1 MNQRVSREDW
11 VEAALMAI
19 AEGGLKAITVEALA
33 RQLSVTK
40 GSFYNYFANVDE
52 LTTGAL
58 TRWEE
63 LATDVV
69 IRTLD
74 ALPGAE
80 DRLKRLFELVCDR
93 VDHLKIESALM
104 AAAVAGDDRVRPAY
118 LRVNRRRLVY
128 TKRLYTELGLSDE
141 HADRWALTAYGSYLG
156 LLQLVALGASAFR
169 SQSDLRAHAQHLG
182 RTLVPPRAHSR

>member
-1 MNQRVSREDW
+1 MNQRVTREDW
-11 VEAALMAI
+11 IDAALSAV
-19 AEGGLKAITVEALA
+19 AEGGLEGIGVESLA

-52 LTTGAL
+52 LTTSAL

-63 LATDVV
+63 QATDGV

-74 ALPGAE
+74 KLTDPE
-80 DRLKRLFELVCDR
+80 ERIKRLFELVCDR
-93 VDHLKIESALM
+93 VEHLKIESALM

-128 TKRLYTELGLSDE
+128 ARKLYTEIGLSDE

-156 LLQLVALGASAFR
+156 LLQLVAIGASAFR
-169 SQSDLRAHAQHLG
+169 SQSELRAHAQHLG
-182 RTLVPPRAHSR
+182 RTLIPKQS